1 MVGVTH
7 FTAAGIAMLS
17 TLGNVVASSGPAGD
31 GASMKARDVMDDS
44 TATPETRDLDDVETR
59 AVLDGDDSD
68 LAALDKRL
76 FPLIGLAA
84 KAGIKAGAKA
94 GAKKAAKKG
103 ARKGAKKGAKEGG
116 SHKAKE
122 KHQKHKAKNN
132 SKPKKKGR
140 RSLDDEYSFLDSRDI
155 MDDFSELNFDARDF
169 DEDMFL
175 ETRKFVGPIKNG
187 GMFFNRHKNS
197 LRPMGPGGGR
207 KLKTGNG
214 VKAKPAGRKRPRSF
228 DEAMEFYEE

>member
-17 TLGNVVASSGPAGD
+17 TLGNVVASSGPVGD
-31 GASMKARDVMDDS
+31 MEARDVIDDS
-44 TATPETRDLDDVETR
+44 TAIPETRDLDDVETR

-76 FPLIGLAA
+76 FPLVGLAA
-84 KAGIKAGAKA
+84 KAGIKAGAK
-94 GAKKAAKKG
+94 KAAKKA

-122 KHQKHKAKNN
+122 KHQKHKAKKN

-140 RSLDDEYSFLDSRDI
+140 RSLDDEYSVLDSRDI
-155 MDDFSELNFDARDF
+155 MDDFSELNFDTRDF
-169 DEDMFL
+169 DEDALL
-175 ETRKFVGPIKNG
+175 EIRRFTGPIKLG
-187 GMFFNRHKNS
+187 GTVMNRHKNPFS
-197 LRPMGPGGGR
+197 KIMGPGGGR
-207 KLKTGNG
+207 KLKTGKG
-214 VKAKPAGRKRPRSF
+214 VKAKAAGRKRPRSF
-228 DEAMEFYEE
+228 DEAIEFYEQ